1 MLEGMNLAIL
11 IGAALI
17 AVSIATSVLSS
28 RLGAPLLLIFLAM
41 GLLAGEDGLGLEFDN
56 TTAAYLIGTLAL
68 AVILF
73 DSGFGTGLRSLR
85 LALAPAV
92 LLATVGVALTAAFTA
107 VAAHW
112 LLGFGWIEA
121 LLLGSIIGST
131 DAAAVFFLL
140 RVGGI
145 TLRER
150 VRATLEVESGS
161 NDPMAI
167 FLTLTLVGLAASQE
181 SGADVGWTLLQA
193 FMLQIGFGTVL
204 GLAGGWLIVWILRRV
219 TFEEGL
225 YPIAILSLA
234 LSLFAVTNMVGG
246 SGFVAVYLAGII
258 SGNAK
263 LPRTVPLRRF
273 QEGMTWLAQIVMF
286 LTLGLLATPSEFVGL
301 LVPAVLLGLFL
312 ILIARPLTIL
322 LCVPPFG
329 FSRQETAFI
338 AWVGL
343 RGAVSILLAILPLA
357 YGLPD
362 GRTMF
367 NIIFLMVLTSLI
379 VQGWTVRLAAR
390 RLGLLLPPRHGP
402 LERLDLEL
410 PGTPDLE
417 LVVYHLIEGSPV
429 VTGERLPRWAR
440 PSLVV
445 RGGRRFDVHSAG
457 RLQPGDY
464 VYIFAAPRRVA
475 LLDRLFASPVQLSLD
490 DRELFG
496 DFVLS
501 PKARLAEIGQAYGFE
516 STGSD
521 SDLTLGELLQ
531 REFGAGIGIGD
542 RLTRGPMEL
551 VVRALDAEQRV
562 TEVGL
567 VLDPG
572 GAAAALPLPG
582 RQMLRRLRARWRRR
596 RGQQEPVADVTA
608 TGTRPTTP
616 SISTGLDAQIPPE
629 PGTREVDHPVESAR
643 LLK

>member
-1 MLEGMNLAIL
+1 MSDVVTIDLVDPTPPFEQVRRQL
-11 IGAALI
+11 
-17 AVSIATSVLSS
+17 T
-28 RLGAPLLLIFLAM
+28 LLI
-41 GLLAGEDGLGLEFDN
+41 E
-56 TTAAYLIGTLAL
+56 
-68 AVILF
+68 
-73 DSGFGTGLRSLR
+73 TGQL
-85 LALAPAV
+85 
-92 LLATVGVALTAAFTA
+92 
-107 VAAHW
+107 
-112 LLGFGWIEA
+112 
-121 LLLGSIIGST
+121 
-131 DAAAVFFLL
+131 
-140 RVGGI
+140 
-145 TLRER
+145 
-150 VRATLEVESGS
+150 
-161 NDPMAI
+161 
-167 FLTLTLVGLAASQE
+167 
-181 SGADVGWTLLQA
+181 
-193 FMLQIGFGTVL
+193 
-204 GLAGGWLIVWILRRV
+204 
-219 TFEEGL
+219 
-225 YPIAILSLA
+225 
-234 LSLFAVTNMVGG
+234 
-246 SGFVAVYLAGII
+246 
-258 SGNAK
+258 
-263 LPRTVPLRRF
+263 
-273 QEGMTWLAQIVMF
+273 
-286 LTLGLLATPSEFVGL
+286 
-301 LVPAVLLGLFL
+301 
-312 ILIARPLTIL
+312 
-322 LCVPPFG
+322 
-329 FSRQETAFI
+329 
-338 AWVGL
+338 
-343 RGAVSILLAILPLA
+343 
-357 YGLPD
+357 
-362 GRTMF
+362 
-367 NIIFLMVLTSLI
+367 
-379 VQGWTVRLAAR
+379 
-390 RLGLLLPPRHGP
+390 
-402 LERLDLEL
+402 
-410 PGTPDLE
+410 
-417 LVVYHLIEGSPV
+417 

-501 PKARLAEIGQAYGFE
+501 PKARLAEINQAYGFE